1 MTDETNSRLH
11 ATVTGSS
18 AGCKFPLF
26 CFRASSRSLNLRG
39 WVRNRWN
46 GSVEVTAE
54 GSRQNLE
61 LLLLALRD
69 GPPMASVTDV
79 DFEWLSYTGEFVGF
93 QVRKTV

>member
-11 ATVTGSS
+11 ATVNGRVQGVS
-18 AGCKFPLF
+18 
-26 CFRASSRSLNLRG
+26 FRYYVIDQAAELDLLG

-93 QVRKTV
+93 NVIKTV